1 MNVQRID
8 NSLRAFHGDKRIK
21 AQYLARLRAHAAADE
36 IIHGK
41 YWSNGKGCAVGC
53 TVHSGSHAAYE
64 TELGIPIMLARLEDR
79 IFEGLDNSE
88 SKQFPLTFLS
98 AIRPGADL
106 SRVGWKFLYWLLTE
120 ELTSR
125 YDPKVAEVIKRCANV
140 LLPLTKGRMGDMR
153 EAIAARNAAAADADA
168 AAAAAAAAAA
178 YAAAAAADAA
188 AYAAY
193 AAADAARHQSYS
205 RMSVKFIALLRSARP
220 SKANAKQLE
229 THK

>member
-1 MNVQRID
+1 MKQQSIPTDLETEMTIQRID
-8 NSLRAFHGDKRIK
+8 NSLHAFHGDKRIK
-21 AQYLARLRAHAAADE
+21 AQYLARLRAHVAADE
-36 IIHGK
+36 IIHGI
-41 YWSNGKGCAVGC
+41 YWENGKGCAVGC
-53 TVHSGSHAAYE
+53 TIHSSSHRAYE
-64 TELGIPIMLARLEDR
+64 VELGIPIMLARLEDR

-140 LLPLTKGRMGDMR
+140 LLPLTKGRMGDRR
-153 EAIAARNAAAADADA
+153 EAIAARNAAYTA
-168 AAAAAAAAAA
+168 AAES
-178 YAAAAAADAA
+178 AADAA
-188 AYAAY
+188 VYAAD